1 MANDKFTDPTES
13 PSPHRT
19 RKMSGTQADPDITM
33 PDAEEKPDDDVRSE
47 SEGQEPGTSSEHA
60 REGDSEERDDPMDH
74 DYDRDDD
81 DDGFDE
87 RYLSGAAG
95 GLFAPSFRAM
105 NGMVSISGLSPRLR
119 EILNQIR
126 MKDDPTAQMIA
137 LQQLSEILLICTEDN
152 LSGHFSPDQF
162 VKELVSIMRD
172 PGPAEI
178 ENPEMMLLACR
189 CISNIMEAL
198 PSAVSNVVFCGAV
211 PVLCQKLLEIS
222 YIDLA
227 EQALSV
233 SSGVWKA
240 CEYGNTDTVYRH

>member
-1 MANDKFTDPTES
+1 
-13 PSPHRT
+13 
-19 RKMSGTQADPDITM
+19 MSGINQGDPDVTM
-33 PDAEEKPDDDVRSE
+33 PDVTEKPEDDVHSE
-47 SEGQEPGTSSEHA
+47 TDEHDQELAEQA
-60 REGDSEERDDPMDH
+60 LRDAENAMDEDGD

-87 RYLSGAAG
+87 RYSS
-95 GLFAPSFRAM
+95 GLFAPPFRS
-105 NGMVSISGLSPRLR
+105 NGLLSISGLSPRLR

-126 MKDDPTAQMIA
+126 QKDDPTIQMLA
-137 LQQLSEILLICTEDN
+137 LQQLAEILLICTEDN

-162 VKELVSIMRD
+162 IKELVSIMRD
-172 PGPAEI
+172 PSPTGI

-198 PSAVSNVVFCGAV
+198 PAAVSNVVFCGAV

-233 SSGVWKA
+233 SAAV
-240 CEYGNTDTVYRH
+240 TVLPPDNNKFSLTLF

>member
-1 MANDKFTDPTES
+1 MVTDATIPLNAR
-13 PSPHRT
+13 RT
-19 RKMSGTQADPDITM
+19 RRMSAVNPPDPDTAM
-33 PDAEEKPDDDVRSE
+33 PDVTEKPEDRSE
-47 SEGQEPGTSSEHA
+47 AE
-60 REGDSEERDDPMDH
+60 DH
-74 DYDRDDD
+74 DQDLAEQALRDAEDAMDQDGEEYDRDDD

-87 RYLSGAAG
+87 RYLGGTVGFFGAG
-95 GLFAPSFRAM
+95 FRG

-126 MKDDPTAQMIA
+126 QKDDPTVQMLA
-137 LQQLSEILLICTEDN
+137 LQQLAEILLICTEDN

-162 VKELVSIMRD
+162 IKELVRIMRD
-172 PGPAEI
+172 PSPTGD

-198 PSAVSNVVFCGAV
+198 PAAVSNVVFCGAV

-233 SSGVWKA
+233 SDRL
-240 CEYGNTDTVYRH
+240 CNTIDHQF

>member
-1 MANDKFTDPTES
+1 
-13 PSPHRT
+13 
-19 RKMSGTQADPDITM
+19 M
-33 PDAEEKPDDDVRSE
+33 PDVTEKPEEDVRSE
-47 SEGQEPGTSSEHA
+47 AEDNAQEMAEQALRDAEDAMDQDG
-60 REGDSEERDDPMDH
+60 EE
-74 DYDRDDD
+74 YDRDDED

-87 RYLSGAAG
+87 RYLGGPG
-95 GLFAPSFRAM
+95 GLFAPGFRS

-119 EILNQIR
+119 EILSQIR
-126 MKDDPTAQMIA
+126 QKDDPTIQMLA
-137 LQQLSEILLICTEDN
+137 LQQLAEILLICTEDN

-162 VKELVSIMRD
+162 IKELVGIMRD
-172 PGPAEI
+172 PSPTGV

-198 PSAVSNVVFCGAV
+198 PAAVSNVVFCGAV

-233 SSGVWKA
+233 S
-240 CEYGNTDTVYRH
+240 

>member
-1 MANDKFTDPTES
+1 
-13 PSPHRT
+13 
-19 RKMSGTQADPDITM
+19 MSGINQPDPDTAM
-33 PDAEEKPDDDVRSE
+33 PDVTEKPEDERSE
-47 SEGQEPGTSSEHA
+47 ADEHEQELAEQA
-60 REGDSEERDDPMDH
+60 LRDAENAMDEDGDE
-74 DYDRDDD
+74 YDRDDD

-87 RYLSGAAG
+87 RYLGAG
-95 GLFAPSFRAM
+95 GLFTPGFRS

-126 MKDDPTAQMIA
+126 QKDDPTIQMLA
-137 LQQLSEILLICTEDN
+137 LQQLAEILLICTEDN

-162 VKELVSIMRD
+162 IKELVSIMRD
-172 PGPAEI
+172 PSPTGI

-198 PSAVSNVVFCGAV
+198 PAAVSNVVFCGAV

-233 SSGVWKA
+233 SEALCVFLFG
-240 CEYGNTDTVYRH
+240 YPI

>member
-1 MANDKFTDPTES
+1 
-13 PSPHRT
+13 
-19 RKMSGTQADPDITM
+19 M
-33 PDAEEKPDDDVRSE
+33 PDAAEKNEEEVRPE
-47 SEGQEPGTSSEHA
+47 AEDLDQDHDFAEQA
-60 REGDSEERDDPMDH
+60 LRDAEDAMDQDGE
-74 DYDRDDD
+74 DYDRDEDD
-81 DDGFDE
+81 DDAFDE
-87 RYLSGAAG
+87 RYLGGTG
-95 GLFAPSFRAM
+95 GLFAPGFRG

-126 MKDDPTAQMIA
+126 QKDDPTIQMLA
-137 LQQLSEILLICTEDN
+137 LQQLAEILLICTEDN

-162 VKELVSIMRD
+162 IKELVSIMRD
-172 PGPAEI
+172 PSPTGI

-198 PSAVSNVVFCGAV
+198 PAAVSTVVFCGAV

-233 SSGVWKA
+233 SVLIFYE
-240 CEYGNTDTVYRH
+240 CRDLD